1 MPARSFKERRLRLGL
16 PAKVDLDR
24 NIKPENHFPRKPQFG
39 VATAEQVHV
48 SAHRDRIVTAIISL
62 VIPKVCAIVL
72 MLKIHDRWPRDQI
85 RRSAAGTAPVP
96 VANQLRTYLWCSPP
110 RIGRQGIGP
119 ALSTVRDRGESLFKD
134 RCVRLIIVIHIRQQ
148 DMAKMPLA

>member
-1 MPARSFKERRLRLGL
+1 VPARSFKERRLRFGL

-24 NIKPENHFPRKPQFG
+24 NIKPENPFPRKPQFG

-72 MLKIHDRWPRDQI
+72 MLKIHDRWLRDQI
-85 RRSAAGTAPVP
+85 RRSAAGTAPP
-96 VANQLRTYLWCSPP
+96 ARSS
-110 RIGRQGIGP
+110 RIS
-119 ALSTVRDRGESLFKD
+119 STVHEMGHSRYFDDVHAKSALPLLERTFQIQHYAKAIDKEIERRRDASPA
-134 RCVRLIIVIHIRQQ
+134 RQ
-148 DMAKMPLA
+148 